1 MVDAEAEGGE
11 TETENLENRPLDEPT
26 EARVPKTLFNPL
38 LPSKREVEE
47 HNLTHLPYRNWCPV
61 CVAAKGK
68 EQGHPR
74 VERGGPDEDMPE
86 VGMDY
91 DYYGD
96 AEDSTAKRSDIRRRL

>member
-1 MVDAEAEGGE
+1 M
-11 TETENLENRPLDEPT
+11 
-26 EARVPKTLFNPL
+26 
-38 LPSKREVEE
+38 
-47 HNLTHLPYRNWCPV
+47 
-61 CVAAKGK
+61 AAKGK

-96 AEDSTAKRSDIRRRL
+96 AEDSTGRVTTMVVKDRQSGAIFGDVCECKGPMMSGSSSVSSTTLSC